1 MFYFKEAA
9 AAVTAGLEMAEEAP
23 NAGLPPTHIGIQA
36 GPEIFQDG
44 DVYGR
49 TVNLASR
56 IADRAEAGEVLTSE
70 VTVQQIEGVVDTVR
84 HVGSGRPEGRVATD
98 HVVSRCAGRS
108 VGARQASTPLAGA
121 ENGAI

>member
-70 VTVQQIEGVVDTVR
+70 VTVQQIEGSSIRFDMLGSVDLK
-84 HVGSGRPEGRVATD
+84 G
-98 HVVSRCAGRS
+98 VSRPITLYRAARD
-108 VGARQASTPLAGA
+108 GA
-121 ENGAI
+121 